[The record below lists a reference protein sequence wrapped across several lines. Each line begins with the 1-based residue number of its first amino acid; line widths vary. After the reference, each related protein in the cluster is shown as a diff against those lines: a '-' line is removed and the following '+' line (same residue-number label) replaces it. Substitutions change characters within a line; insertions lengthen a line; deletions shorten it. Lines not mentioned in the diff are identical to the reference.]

1 MMMGSSVNEL
11 EEILCFVVHEAKSLQ
26 TPQKVCMFFPLSPQL
41 SPLMAALLQR
51 SHSLFN
57 SHMLFPWLCL
67 SALAPAQGLA

>member
-26 TPQKVCMFFPLSPQL
+26 TPHKVCLFFPLSPQL

-51 SHSLFN
+51 SRSLFN
-57 SHMLFPWLCL
+57 SHMPFPWFYP